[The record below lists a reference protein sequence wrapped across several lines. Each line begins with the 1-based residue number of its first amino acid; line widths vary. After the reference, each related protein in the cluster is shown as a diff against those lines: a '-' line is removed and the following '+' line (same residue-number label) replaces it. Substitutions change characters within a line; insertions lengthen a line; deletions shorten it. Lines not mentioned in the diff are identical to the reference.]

1 MSTHELVFRH
11 KRIASTKHR
20 AIFYCRLSLR
30 ERMEKRYFR
39 RAKGDTCFPHDANC
53 IPTGLTVVE
62 VLFAMVIILVGL
74 IGVAAM
80 IPFAGRQAEDSYK
93 ITQGGAAGES
103 ALGVF
108 NSSSIVRPRMDAPWL
123 FISDQGD
130 RSPVNSLNEFYLN
143 EFVSRS
149 SAPNP
154 SPSTPVQIAI
164 LQNQVI
170 GMGFCIDPLFWG
182 YQTNFVGSGNFAK
195 TRFPFYNDF
204 MPANYDPLASPATFS
219 TPRLRR
225 VSLFDPSSSASPRWL
240 RLPSAMQLATVSGGD
255 LIQAKPE
262 ADKSAAPLRGEYV
275 DGTGALLQSPTAS
288 ASVSWIATLTPIDE
302 TPVIL
307 PEMVSVASP
316 SRLAFAP
323 ENYNLGVVVF
333 SKRDVRD
340 FNLDPTTGIPAT
352 GELPVSERIGFL
364 NDVAGTPNHLS
375 ASWNA
380 GSFDILIE
388 ADSKVDPKIKIGDW
402 LMLSR
407 NTSVEVEV
415 TFPLNPATD
424 LATRQRHKWYRVIGV
439 SGDNAF
445 PREVRVSGEPWYWTK
460 HERQILIKYGLSP
473 TMPVTAVTLLK
484 NVLQVYERTVNL
496 SMN

>member
-1 MSTHELVFRH
+1 MSTHEFVFRH
-11 KRIASTKHR
+11 KRIAS
-20 AIFYCRLSLR
+20 S
-30 ERMEKRYFR
+30 
-39 RAKGDTCFPHDANC
+39 NC

-93 ITQGGAAGES
+93 ITQAGAAGES

-108 NSSSIVRPRMDAPWL
+108 NSSLIVRPRMDSPWL
-123 FISDQGD
+123 FISDQGT
-130 RSPVNSLNEFYLN
+130 RNPVASLNEFYLN

-149 SAPNP
+149 SPPNP
-154 SPSTPVQIAI
+154 SPSTPLQIAI

-204 MPANYDPLASPATFS
+204 MPTNYDPLGSPASFS

-225 VSLFDPSSSASPRWL
+225 VSLFDPSSSFALPRWL
-240 RLPSAMQLATVSGGD
+240 RLPSAIQLATVSGGD

-275 DGTGALLQSPTAS
+275 DGSGALLQSPTAA

-307 PEMVSVASP
+307 PEMLAGASSSGP
-316 SRLAFAP
+316 ALAP
-323 ENYNLGVVVF
+323 ENFNLGVVVF

-340 FNLDPTTGIPAT
+340 LNLDPVAGIPAT
-352 GELPVSERIGFL
+352 GEVPVSERLGFL

-415 TFPLNPATD
+415 TPPLNPATD

-445 PREVRVSGEPWYWTK
+445 PREVRVAGEPWYWTK
-460 HERQILIKYGLSP
+460 HERQIFIKYGVSTLP

-496 SMN
+496 NMN

>member
-1 MSTHELVFRH
+1 MSTHEFVFRR
-11 KRIASTKHR
+11 KRIAS
-20 AIFYCRLSLR
+20 S
-30 ERMEKRYFR
+30 
-39 RAKGDTCFPHDANC
+39 NC

-108 NSSSIVRPRMDAPWL
+108 NSSSIVRPRMDSPWL
-123 FISDQGD
+123 FISDQGTP
-130 RSPVNSLNEFYLN
+130 SKVNSLNEFYLK

-149 SAPNP
+149 SPPNP
-154 SPSTPVQIAI
+154 FPSNNLQIAV

-204 MPANYDPLASPATFS
+204 MPANYDPLGSPASFS

-225 VSLFDPSSSASPRWL
+225 VSLLDPSSSFAAPRWL
-240 RLPSAMQLATVSGGD
+240 RLPSAIQLATVSGGD

-262 ADKSAAPLRGEYV
+262 TDKSAAPLRGEYV
-275 DGTGALLQSPTAS
+275 DGTGALLQSPTAA

-307 PEMVSVASP
+307 PEMLAGASTTGP
-316 SRLAFAP
+316 ALAP

-352 GELPVSERIGFL
+352 GEVPISERLGFL
-364 NDVAGTPNHLS
+364 NDVAGAPNHLS
-375 ASWNA
+375 ATWNA
-380 GSFDILIE
+380 GTFDILIE

-407 NTSVEVEV
+407 NTSVEVV
-415 TFPLNPATD
+415 VNPPVVPPV

-445 PREVRVSGEPWYWTK
+445 PREVRVAGEPWYWTR
-460 HERQILIKYGLSP
+460 HERQIFIKYGVATLP

-496 SMN
+496 NMN

>member
-11 KRIASTKHR
+11 KRIAS
-20 AIFYCRLSLR
+20 S
-30 ERMEKRYFR
+30 
-39 RAKGDTCFPHDANC
+39 NC

-93 ITQGGAAGES
+93 ITQAGAAGES

-108 NSSSIVRPRMDAPWL
+108 NSSSIVRPRMDSPWL
-123 FISDQGD
+123 FISDQGT
-130 RSPVNSLNEFYLN
+130 RNPVASLNEFYLN

-149 SAPNP
+149 SPPNP
-154 SPSTPVQIAI
+154 SPSNPLQVAI

-204 MPANYDPLASPATFS
+204 MPTNYDPLGSPASFS

-225 VSLFDPSSSASPRWL
+225 VSLFDPSSSYALPRWL
-240 RLPSAMQLATVSGGD
+240 RLPSAIQLATVSGGD

-275 DGTGALLQSPTAS
+275 DGTGALLQSPTAA
-288 ASVSWIATLTPIDE
+288 ASVSWIATLAPIDE

-307 PEMVSVASP
+307 PEMLAGASASGP
-316 SRLAFAP
+316 ALAP
-323 ENYNLGVVVF
+323 ENFNLGVVVF

-340 FNLDPTTGIPAT
+340 FNLDPTSGIPAT
-352 GELPVSERIGFL
+352 GEVPVSERLGFL

-380 GSFDILIE
+380 GTFDILIE

-407 NTSVEVEV
+407 NTSVEVV
-415 TFPLNPATD
+415 VNPSPPLPLLITNAI

-445 PREVRVSGEPWYWTK
+445 PREVRVAGEPWYWTK
-460 HERQILIKYGLSP
+460 HERQIFIKYSVTTFP

-484 NVLQVYERTVNL
+484 NVIQVYERTVNL
-496 SMN
+496 NMN

>member
-1 MSTHELVFRH
+1 MSTHEFVIRH
-11 KRIASTKHR
+11 KRIAS
-20 AIFYCRLSLR
+20 S
-30 ERMEKRYFR
+30 
-39 RAKGDTCFPHDANC
+39 NC
-53 IPTGLTVVE
+53 VPTGLTVVE

-108 NSSSIVRPRMDAPWL
+108 NSSSIVRPRMDSPWL
-123 FISDQGD
+123 FISDQGT
-130 RSPVNSLNEFYLN
+130 RIPVASLNEFYLN
-143 EFVSRS
+143 EYDSRRS
-149 SAPNP
+149 PPNP
-154 SPSTPVQIAI
+154 TPLNNQQKAI

-182 YQTNFVGSGNFAK
+182 YQSNFVGLGNFAR
-195 TRFPFYNDF
+195 TRFPFYNEA
-204 MPANYDPLASPATFS
+204 MPANYDPLGSPATFL

-225 VSLFDPSSSASPRWL
+225 VSLLDPSSSFAAPRWL
-240 RLPSAMQLATVSGGD
+240 RLPSAIQLATVSGGD

-275 DGTGALLQSPTAS
+275 DGTGALLQSPIAS

-307 PEMVSVASP
+307 PEMLPPMFPGEPASSP
-316 SRLAFAP
+316 ALAP

-352 GELPVSERIGFL
+352 GEVPVSERIGFL
-364 NDVAGTPNHLS
+364 NDVAGAPNHLS

-380 GSFDILIE
+380 GTFDILIE
-388 ADSKVDPKIKIGDW
+388 ANSKVDPKIKIGDW

-407 NTSVEVEV
+407 NTSVEVIV
-415 TFPLNPATD
+415 NPPAPSFASAV

-460 HERQILIKYGLSP
+460 HERQIFIKYGFPTFP
-473 TMPVTAVTLLK
+473 TMPVTSVTLLK
-484 NVLQVYERTVNL
+484 NVLQVYERTINL
-496 SMN
+496 NMN

>member
-11 KRIASTKHR
+11 KRIASSS
-20 AIFYCRLSLR
+20 CVS
-30 ERMEKRYFR
+30 
-39 RAKGDTCFPHDANC
+39 
-53 IPTGLTVVE
+53 TGLTVVE

-93 ITQGGAAGES
+93 ITQAGAAGES

-108 NSSSIVRPRMDAPWL
+108 NSSSIVRPRMDSPWL
-123 FISDQGD
+123 FISDQGN
-130 RSPVNSLNEFYLN
+130 RSPVASLNEFYLS

-149 SAPNP
+149 SPPNS
-154 SPSTPVQIAI
+154 SPSTPLQVAI

-204 MPANYDPLASPATFS
+204 MPANYDPLGSPASFS

-225 VSLFDPSSSASPRWL
+225 VSLFDPSSSYASPRWL
-240 RLPSAMQLATVSGGD
+240 RLPSAIQLATVSGGD
-255 LIQAKPE
+255 LIQAKAE
-262 ADKSAAPLRGEYV
+262 VDKSAAPLRGEYV

-307 PEMVSVASP
+307 PEMLAGASTTGP
-316 SRLAFAP
+316 ALAP

-340 FNLDPTTGIPAT
+340 FNLDPTSGIPAT
-352 GELPVSERIGFL
+352 GEVPISERLGFL

-375 ASWNA
+375 ATWNA
-380 GSFDILIE
+380 GTFDILIE

-407 NTSVEVEV
+407 NTSVEVV
-415 TFPLNPATD
+415 VNPPVAPPV

-445 PREVRVSGEPWYWTK
+445 PREVRVAGEPWYWTK
-460 HERQILIKYGLSP
+460 HERQIFIKYGVSTLP

-496 SMN
+496 NMN